1 MEDEILM
8 QRAADGDMEAFRSL
22 VERHKNGVYNYF
34 MRSTGSVEDAED
46 LTQQCFVNLYRSL
59 PRYTKKAAFTTF
71 LYRIASNLAVSFS
84 RKRKPPASLDALM
97 EAGYDRPG
105 PAARSGPA
113 EMAEAMDLSRAYL
126 RALEEL
132 PPEWRDIIELRAG
145 KGLSYKEIAEIRGKS
160 TGAVESILFRAR
172 SRLAEALE
180 PYLER
185 D

>member
-8 QRAADGDMEAFRSL
+8 EKAAGDDMDAFRSL

-34 MRSTGSVEDAED
+34 VRSTGSVEDAED

-59 PRYTKKAAFTTF
+59 PRYRKKAAFTTF

-84 RKRKPPASLDALM
+84 RKRKPPVSLDALM

-105 PAARSGPA
+105 P
-113 EMAEAMDLSRAYL
+113 MDLSRAYL

-132 PPEWRDIIELRAG
+132 PPEWRDMIELRVG
-145 KGLSYKEIAEIRGKS
+145 KGLSYKEIAEVKGKS

-172 SRLAEALE
+172 SRLAEALG
-180 PYLER
+180 PYLEK